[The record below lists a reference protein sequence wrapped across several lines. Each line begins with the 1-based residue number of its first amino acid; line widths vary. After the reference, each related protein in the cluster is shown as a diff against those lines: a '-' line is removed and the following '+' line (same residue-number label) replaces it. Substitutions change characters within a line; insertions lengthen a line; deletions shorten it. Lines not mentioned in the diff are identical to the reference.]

1 MSLTREQLLALTRE
15 ERQNLARY
23 RSATVGT
30 FNAEN
35 RTVEISFASQ
45 TPCLDFWG
53 DAEVLRCTEEAMN
66 TERFDQGVM
75 PILFNHKRDEVIG
88 KPLKIWCDN
97 GVARALIQFAETEK
111 AKEVMGMVRDGFLK
125 GVSVGYRVSEWKFT
139 PSGSISKENVPGPCY
154 TANRWEVFEA
164 SIVSVPADATV
175 GVRSLPF
182 PDDGELNIVNTTRKE
197 GQVMNTKNN
206 QTRSTQEPAPAP
218 VPTPAPNEEGFR
230 AAQTAERERCSA
242 ILNLCTQFS
251 IEDAQR
257 EAWISSGSDIETV
270 NRELL
275 GILAKRNAPAPAPA
289 PVQVG
294 PTASE
299 QLRAAYRDSILM
311 RQGFR
316 VEKPADGTRDMVGM
330 PVKDMA
336 REMLSREGEKNI
348 FRMSDDELF
357 KRAMTTG
364 NFTELLNDTVK
375 ASMLTG
381 YNEAQTTF
389 EAFTT
394 VGTLND
400 FKVDKRYI
408 LDGADEPELI
418 PENGEF
424 KHAEIGDKTVQI
436 SLTTD
441 GIAFAYTR
449 QLFINDDMG
458 VLTAM
463 PAKYAAA
470 FRRKIN
476 RLSYEAL
483 AGISYSAKNGNLIT
497 TGAAPST
504 DSLTA
509 ARQLLRKQ
517 KDMSGKYNLNLTPAY
532 LIVPTKHETIA
543 AQLIRSEADPSG
555 ANSNVYNVFRNSLNL
570 VVDAAL
576 DSIDEDAWYMMA
588 AKGQTAGIEVAYLR
602 GNKNPILEGKTAWD
616 TLGYAFRMYLDF
628 GIKALD
634 YRGFV
639 KNAGK

>member
-1 MSLTREQLLALTRE
+1 MPLNREQLLALTRE

-23 RSATVGT
+23 RSSTVGT

-45 TPCLDFWG
+45 TPCPDYWG
-53 DAEVLRCTEEAMN
+53 DAEVLRCTDEAMN

-75 PILFNHKRDEVIG
+75 PILYNHDRDEVIG
-88 KPLKIWCDN
+88 KPLKIWCEN

-111 AKEVMGMVRDGFLK
+111 AKEIMGMVRDGYLK
-125 GVSVGYRVSEWKFT
+125 GVSVGYRVSEWEWT
-139 PSGSISKENVPGPCY
+139 PTGEISKENVPGPCY
-154 TANRWEVFEA
+154 TAVRWEAFEV
-164 SIVSVPADATV
+164 SIVTVPADATV

-182 PDDGELNIVNTTRKE
+182 PDDGELNIVENTRKE
-197 GQVMNTKNN
+197 GNQMANVIDN
-206 QTRSTQEPAPAP
+206 QTRGAQEPAP
-218 VPTPAPNEEGFR
+218 TPAPAPNDDGIR

-242 ILNLCTQFS
+242 IMSLCAQFS
-251 IEDAQR
+251 VDDAQR
-257 EAWISSGSDIETV
+257 DAWISGGSSIETV

-275 GILAKRNAPAPAPA
+275 GILSQRNTPAPAPA

-299 QLRAAYRDSILM
+299 QMRAAYRDSILM
-311 RQGFR
+311 GRGFR
-316 VEKPADGTRDMVGM
+316 VENPAEGARDMVGM
-330 PVKDMA
+330 SAREIA
-336 REMLSREGEKNI
+336 REMLHRDGAKNV
-348 FRMSDDELF
+348 FRMSDSEVF
-357 KRAMTTG
+357 ERAMTTG
-364 NFTELLNDTVK
+364 NFTELLNDTVR

-394 VGTLND
+394 VGSLND
-400 FKVDKRYI
+400 FKIDKRYI
-408 LDGADEPELI
+408 LNGADEPELI

-424 KHAEIGDKTVQI
+424 KHAEIGSNMVTV

-458 VLTAM
+458 VLTTL
-463 PAKYAAA
+463 PSKFAAG
-470 FRRKIN
+470 FKRKIN

-483 AGISYSAKNGNLIT
+483 TGIAYNAKNGNLVT
-497 TGAAPST
+497 VGAAPST
-504 DSLTA
+504 QSLSA

-517 KDMSGKYNLNLTPAY
+517 KDMSGKYKLNLTPAL

-543 AQLIRSEADPSG
+543 NQLIRSDADPNGAHSG
-555 ANSNVYNVFRNSLNL
+555 IYNAFRNSMSV
-570 VVDAAL
+570 VVDSAL
-576 DSIDEDAWYMMA
+576 DDIDEDAWYIGA
-588 AKGQTAGIEVAYLR
+588 TKGQVAGIEINYLR
-602 GNKNPILEGKTAWD
+602 GNQTPVLESKTAWD
-616 TLGYAFRMYLDF
+616 TLGMNFRMYLDF

>member
-1 MSLTREQLLALTRE
+1 MPLTREQLLALTRE

-23 RSATVGT
+23 RSSTVGT
-30 FNAEN
+30 FDAEN

-45 TPCLDFWG
+45 TPCPDYWG
-53 DAEVLRCTEEAMN
+53 DAEVLRCTPEAMD
-66 TERFDQGVM
+66 TSRFDNGVM
-75 PILFNHKRDEVIG
+75 PILFNHDRDEIIG
-88 KPLKIWCDN
+88 KPLKVWCEG

-111 AKEVMGMVRDGFLK
+111 AKEIMEMVRGGFLK
-125 GVSVGYRVSEWKFT
+125 GVSVGYRVNEWEYT
-139 PSGSISKENVPGPCY
+139 PTGETSKENVPGPCY
-154 TANRWEVFEA
+154 TAVRWEAFEA

-197 GQVMNTKNN
+197 GNQMANVIDN

-218 VPTPAPNEEGFR
+218 APAQNDEGIR

-242 ILNLCTQFS
+242 IMSLCAQFS
-251 IEDAQR
+251 VEDAQR
-257 EAWISSGSDIETV
+257 DAWISAGAGIETV

-275 GILAKRNAPAPAPA
+275 GILAQRNAPAAAPA

-294 PTASE
+294 PTADE
-299 QLRAAYRDSILM
+299 QMRAAYRDAILM
-311 RQGFR
+311 GRGLR
-316 VEKPADGTRDMVGM
+316 VENPAEGARDMIGM
-330 PVKDMA
+330 PAREIA
-336 REMLSREGEKNI
+336 REMLHRDGAKNV
-348 FRMSDDELF
+348 FRMSESELF
-357 KRAMTTG
+357 ERAMTTG
-364 NFTELLNDTVK
+364 NFTELLNDTVR

-394 VGTLND
+394 VGSLND
-400 FKVDKRYI
+400 FKIDKRYV
-408 LDGADEPELI
+408 LNGADEPELI

-424 KHAEIGDKTVQI
+424 KHAEIGSNMVTV

-458 VLTAM
+458 VLTTL
-463 PAKYAAA
+463 PSKFAAG
-470 FRRKIN
+470 FKRKIN

-483 AGISYSAKNGNLIT
+483 AGITYNTKNGNLVT

-504 DSLTA
+504 ESLSA

-517 KDMSGKYNLNLTPAY
+517 KDMSGKYKLNLTPAL

-543 AQLIRSEADPSG
+543 NQLIRSDADPNGQHSG
-555 ANSNVYNVFRNSLNL
+555 VYNAFRNSMSV
-570 VVDAAL
+570 VVDSAL
-576 DSIDEDAWYMMA
+576 DDIDEDAWYIGA
-588 AKGQTAGIEVAYLR
+588 TKGQVAGIEINYLR
-602 GNKNPILEGKTAWD
+602 GNQTPVLESKTAWD
-616 TLGYAFRMYLDF
+616 TLGVNFRMYLDF

>member
-1 MSLTREQLLALTRE
+1 MPLTREQLLALTRE

-23 RSATVGT
+23 RSSTVGT
-30 FNAEN
+30 FDAEN

-45 TPCLDFWG
+45 TPCPDYWG
-53 DAEVLRCTEEAMN
+53 DAEVLRCTPEAMD
-66 TERFDQGVM
+66 TSRFDQGVM
-75 PILFNHKRDEVIG
+75 PILFNHDRDEIIG
-88 KPLKIWCDN
+88 KPLKIWCEG

-111 AKEVMGMVRDGFLK
+111 AKEIMEMVRGGFLK
-125 GVSVGYRVSEWKFT
+125 GVSVGYRVNEWEYT
-139 PSGSISKENVPGPCY
+139 PTGETSKENVPGPCY
-154 TANRWEVFEA
+154 TAVRWEAFEA

-182 PDDGELNIVNTTRKE
+182 PDDGELNIVKTTRKE
-197 GQVMNTKNN
+197 GNQMANVIDN

-218 VPTPAPNEEGFR
+218 APAQNDEGIR

-242 ILNLCTQFS
+242 IMSLCAQFS
-251 IEDAQR
+251 VEDAQR
-257 EAWISSGSDIETV
+257 DAWISAGTGIETV

-275 GILAKRNAPAPAPA
+275 GILAQRNTPAAAPA

-294 PTASE
+294 PTADE
-299 QLRAAYRDSILM
+299 QMRAAYRDSILM
-311 RQGFR
+311 GRGFR
-316 VEKPADGTRDMVGM
+316 VEKPAEGAKDMVGM
-330 PVKDMA
+330 SVREIA
-336 REMLSREGEKNI
+336 REMLHRDGAKNV
-348 FRMSDDELF
+348 FRMSDSEVF
-357 KRAMTTG
+357 ERAMTTG
-364 NFTELLNDTVK
+364 NFTELLNDTVR

-400 FKVDKRYI
+400 FKIDKRYI
-408 LDGADEPELI
+408 LNGADEPELI

-424 KHAEIGDKTVQI
+424 KHAEIGSNMVTV

-458 VLTAM
+458 VMTTL
-463 PAKYAAA
+463 PSKFAAG
-470 FRRKIN
+470 FKRKIN

-483 AGISYSAKNGNLIT
+483 AGIAYNTKNGNLVT
-497 TGAAPST
+497 AGAAPST
-504 DSLTA
+504 ESLSA

-517 KDMSGKYNLNLTPAY
+517 KDMSGKYKLNLTPAL
-532 LIVPTKHETIA
+532 LIVPTKHETVA
-543 AQLIRSEADPSG
+543 NQLIRSDADPNGAHSG
-555 ANSNVYNVFRNSLNL
+555 IYNAFRNSMSV
-570 VVDAAL
+570 VVDSAL
-576 DSIDEDAWYMMA
+576 DDIDEDAWYIGA
-588 AKGQTAGIEVAYLR
+588 TKGQVAGIEINYLR
-602 GNKNPILEGKTAWD
+602 GNQTPVLESKTAFD
-616 TLGYAFRMYLDF
+616 TLGVNFRMYLDF

>member
-1 MSLTREQLLALTRE
+1 MPLTREQLLALTRE

-23 RSATVGT
+23 RSSTVGT
-30 FNAEN
+30 FDAEN

-45 TPCLDFWG
+45 TPCPDYWG
-53 DAEVLRCTEEAMN
+53 DAEVLRCTPEAMD
-66 TERFDQGVM
+66 TSRFDHGVM
-75 PILFNHKRDEVIG
+75 PILFNHDRDEIIG
-88 KPLKIWCDN
+88 KPLKVWCEG

-111 AKEVMGMVRDGFLK
+111 AKEIMEMVRGGFLK
-125 GVSVGYRVSEWKFT
+125 GVSVGYRVNEWEYT
-139 PSGSISKENVPGPCY
+139 PTGETSKENVPGPCY
-154 TANRWEVFEA
+154 TAVRWEAFEA

-197 GQVMNTKNN
+197 GNQMANVIDN
-206 QTRSTQEPAPAP
+206 QTRSTQEPAP
-218 VPTPAPNEEGFR
+218 TPAPAQNDEGIR

-242 ILNLCTQFS
+242 IMSLCAQFS
-251 IEDAQR
+251 VEDAQR
-257 EAWISSGSDIETV
+257 DAWISTGAGIETV

-275 GILAKRNAPAPAPA
+275 GILAQRNAPAAAPA

-294 PTASE
+294 PTADE
-299 QLRAAYRDSILM
+299 QMRAAYRDAILM
-311 RQGFR
+311 GRGFH
-316 VEKPADGTRDMVGM
+316 VENPAEGARDMIGM
-330 PVKDMA
+330 PAREIA
-336 REMLSREGEKNI
+336 REMLHRDGAKNV
-348 FRMSDDELF
+348 FRMSESELF
-357 KRAMTTG
+357 ERAMTTG
-364 NFTELLNDTVK
+364 NFTELLNDTVR

-394 VGTLND
+394 VGSLND
-400 FKVDKRYI
+400 FKIDKRYV
-408 LDGADEPELI
+408 LNGADEPKLV

-424 KHAEIGDKTVQI
+424 KHAEIGSDMVTV

-458 VLTAM
+458 ILTLM
-463 PAKYAAA
+463 PRKYAAG
-470 FRRKIN
+470 FKRKIN

-483 AGISYSAKNGNLIT
+483 TGITYNTKNGNLAT
-497 TGAAPST
+497 AGAAPST
-504 DSLTA
+504 ESLSA

-517 KDMSGKYNLNLTPAY
+517 KDMSGKYKLNLTPAL

-543 AQLIRSEADPSG
+543 NQLIRSDADPNGQHSG
-555 ANSNVYNVFRNSLNL
+555 IYNAFRNSMSV
-570 VVDAAL
+570 VVDSAL
-576 DSIDEDAWYMMA
+576 DDIDEDAWYISA
-588 AKGQTAGIEVAYLR
+588 DKGQVAGIEINYLR
-602 GNKNPILEGKTAWD
+602 GNQTPVLESKAAWD
-616 TLGYAFRMYLDF
+616 TLGMNFRMYLDF

>member
-1 MSLTREQLLALTRE
+1 MPLTREQLLALTRE

-45 TPCLDFWG
+45 TPCPDYWG
-53 DAEVLRCTEEAMN
+53 DAEVLRCTEESMN
-66 TERFDQGVM
+66 TERFNQGVM
-75 PILFNHKRDEVIG
+75 PILYNHKRDDVIG
-88 KPLKIWCDN
+88 KPLKVWCEN
-97 GVARALIQFAETEK
+97 GVAKATIQFAETEK
-111 AKEVMGMVRDGFLK
+111 AKEIMGMVRDGYLK
-125 GVSVGYRVSEWKFT
+125 GVSVGYRVSEWEFT

-154 TANRWEVFEA
+154 TANRWEVFEV
-164 SIVSVPADATV
+164 SIVSVPAAATV

-182 PDDGELNIVNTTRKE
+182 PDDGELNIVDKTRKE
-197 GQVMNTKNN
+197 GNQMANVTNT
-206 QTRSTQEPAPAP
+206 QTRSQEPAP
-218 VPTPAPNEEGFR
+218 TPAPAPNDEGIR
-230 AAQTAERERCSA
+230 AAQTAERERCSQ
-242 ILNLCTQFS
+242 ILGLCSQFN

-257 EAWISSGSDIETV
+257 DAWINGNASVETV

-275 GILAKRNAPAPAPA
+275 GILATRNAPAAA

-299 QLRAAYRDSILM
+299 QMREAYRDSILM
-311 RQGFR
+311 RQGFH
-316 VEKPADGTRDMVGM
+316 VEKPAEGARDMVGM
-330 PVKDMA
+330 SVREIA
-336 REMLSREGEKNI
+336 REMLHRDGAKNV
-348 FRMSDDELF
+348 FRMSDSEVF
-357 KRAMTTG
+357 ERAMTTG
-364 NFTELLNDTVK
+364 NFTELLNDTVR

-400 FKVDKRYI
+400 FKIDKRYV
-408 LDGADEPELI
+408 LNGADEPELI

-424 KHAEIGDKTVQI
+424 KHAEIGSNMVTV

-463 PAKYAAA
+463 PSKFAAG
-470 FRRKIN
+470 FKRKIN
-476 RLSYEAL
+476 RLSYAAL
-483 AGISYSAKNGNLIT
+483 AGIAYNTKNGNLVT

-504 DSLTA
+504 ESLSA

-517 KDMSGKYNLNLTPAY
+517 KDMSGKYKLNLTPAL

-543 AQLIRSEADPSG
+543 NQLIRSDADPNGAHSG
-555 ANSNVYNVFRNSLNL
+555 IYNAFRNSMTV
-570 VVDAAL
+570 VVDSAL
-576 DSIDEDAWYMMA
+576 DDIDEDAWYIGA
-588 AKGQTAGIEVAYLR
+588 TKGQVAGIEINYLR
-602 GNKNPILEGKTAWD
+602 GNQTPVLESKAAWD
-616 TLGYAFRMYLDF
+616 TLGMNFRMYLDF

>member
-1 MSLTREQLLALTRE
+1 MPLTREQLLALTRE

-23 RSATVGT
+23 RSSTVGT
-30 FNAEN
+30 FDAEN

-45 TPCLDFWG
+45 TPCPDYWG
-53 DAEVLRCTEEAMN
+53 DAEVLRCTPEAMD
-66 TERFDQGVM
+66 TSRFDQGVM
-75 PILFNHKRDEVIG
+75 PILFNHDRDEIIG
-88 KPLKIWCDN
+88 KPLKVWCEG

-111 AKEVMGMVRDGFLK
+111 AKEIMEMVRGGFLK
-125 GVSVGYRVSEWKFT
+125 GVSVGYRVNEWEYT
-139 PSGSISKENVPGPCY
+139 PTGETSKENVPGPCY
-154 TANRWEVFEA
+154 TAVRWEAFEA

-182 PDDGELNIVNTTRKE
+182 PDDGELNIVKTTRKE
-197 GQVMNTKNN
+197 GNQMANVIDN
-206 QTRSTQEPAPAP
+206 QTRSTQEPTPAPAP
-218 VPTPAPNEEGFR
+218 VQNDEGIR

-242 ILNLCTQFS
+242 IMSLCAQFS
-251 IEDAQR
+251 VEDAQR
-257 EAWISSGSDIETV
+257 DAWISGGSGIETV

-275 GILAKRNAPAPAPA
+275 GILAQRNAPAPAPA

-299 QLRAAYRDSILM
+299 QMRAAYRDSILLG
-311 RQGFR
+311 QGFH
-316 VEKPADGTRDMVGM
+316 VENPAEGARDMVGM
-330 PVKDMA
+330 PAREIA
-336 REMLSREGEKNI
+336 REMLHRDGAKNV
-348 FRMSDDELF
+348 FRMSESELF
-357 KRAMTTG
+357 ERAMTTG
-364 NFTELLNDTVK
+364 NFTELLNDTVR

-394 VGTLND
+394 VGSLND
-400 FKVDKRYI
+400 FKIDKRYI
-408 LDGADEPELI
+408 LNGAGEPELI

-424 KHAEIGDKTVQI
+424 KHAEIGSNMVTV

-458 VLTAM
+458 ILTLM
-463 PAKYAAA
+463 PRKYAAG
-470 FRRKIN
+470 FKRKIN

-483 AGISYSAKNGNLIT
+483 AGIAYNTKNGNLVT

-504 DSLTA
+504 ESLSA

-517 KDMSGKYNLNLTPAY
+517 KDMSGKYKLNLTPAL

-543 AQLIRSEADPSG
+543 NQLIRSDADPNGPHSG
-555 ANSNVYNVFRNSLNL
+555 IYNAFRNSMSV
-570 VVDAAL
+570 VVDSAL
-576 DSIDEDAWYMMA
+576 DDIDEDAWYIGA
-588 AKGQTAGIEVAYLR
+588 TKGQVAGIEINYLR
-602 GNKNPILEGKTAWD
+602 GNQTPVLESKTAWD
-616 TLGYAFRMYLDF
+616 TLGMNFRMYLDF

-634 YRGFV
+634 HRGFV

>member
-1 MSLTREQLLALTRE
+1 MPLTREQLLALTRE

-45 TPCLDFWG
+45 TPCPDFWG

-125 GVSVGYRVSEWKFT
+125 GVSVGYRVSEWEFT

-197 GQVMNTKNN
+197 GNEMPKNVIDN
-206 QTRSTQEPAPAP
+206 QTRGAQEPAPAP
-218 VPTPAPNEEGFR
+218 APAPTEDGLR
-230 AAQTAERERCSA
+230 AARTAERERCSA
-242 ILNLCTQFS
+242 ILSLCNQFS
-251 IEDAQR
+251 IEDTQR
-257 EAWISSGSDIETV
+257 EAWINGGSDIETV

-299 QLRAAYRDSILM
+299 QMRAAFRDSILM
-311 RQGFR
+311 RQGFH
-316 VEKPADGTRDMVGM
+316 VEKPADGARDIIGM

-364 NFTELLNDTVK
+364 NFTDLLNDTAK
-375 ASMLTG
+375 ASMLAG

-389 EAFTT
+389 EAFTN

-408 LDGADEPELI
+408 LDGADEPDLI

-424 KHAEIGDKTVQI
+424 KHAELGSSPVNI

-458 VLTAM
+458 ILTAM

-476 RLSYEAL
+476 RLCYEAL
-483 AGISYSAKNGNLIT
+483 AGISYNTKNGNLVAA
-497 TGAAPST
+497 GAAPST
-504 DSLTA
+504 ASLTA

>member
-1 MSLTREQLLALTRE
+1 MPLTREQLLALTRE

-23 RSATVGT
+23 RSSTVGT
-30 FNAEN
+30 FDPEN

-45 TPCLDFWG
+45 TPCPDYWG
-53 DAEVLRCTEEAMN
+53 DAEVLRCTPEAMD
-66 TERFDQGVM
+66 TSRFDNGVM
-75 PILFNHKRDEVIG
+75 PILFNHDRDEIIG
-88 KPLKIWCDN
+88 KPLKVWCEG

-111 AKEVMGMVRDGFLK
+111 AKEIMEMVRGGFLK
-125 GVSVGYRVSEWKFT
+125 GVSVGYRVNEWEYT
-139 PSGSISKENVPGPCY
+139 PTGETSKENVPGPCY
-154 TANRWEVFEA
+154 TAVRWEAFEA

-197 GQVMNTKNN
+197 GNQMANVIDN
-206 QTRSTQEPAPAP
+206 QTRSTQEPAP
-218 VPTPAPNEEGFR
+218 TPAPTQNDEGIR

-242 ILNLCTQFS
+242 IMSLCAQFS
-251 IEDAQR
+251 VEDAQR
-257 EAWISSGSDIETV
+257 DAWISAGTGIETV

-275 GILAKRNAPAPAPA
+275 GILAQRNTPAAAPA

-294 PTASE
+294 PTTDE
-299 QLRAAYRDSILM
+299 QMRAAYRDAILM
-311 RQGFR
+311 GRGLH
-316 VEKPADGTRDMVGM
+316 VENPAEGARDMIGM
-330 PVKDMA
+330 PAREIA
-336 REMLSREGEKNI
+336 REMLHRDGAKNV
-348 FRMSDDELF
+348 FRMSESELF
-357 KRAMTTG
+357 ERAMTTG
-364 NFTELLNDTVK
+364 NFTELLNDTVR

-394 VGTLND
+394 VGSLND
-400 FKVDKRYI
+400 FKIDKRYV
-408 LDGADEPELI
+408 LNGADEPELI

-424 KHAEIGDKTVQI
+424 KHAEIGSNMVTV

-458 VLTAM
+458 VLTTL
-463 PAKYAAA
+463 PSKFAAG
-470 FRRKIN
+470 FKRKIN

-483 AGISYSAKNGNLIT
+483 AGITYNTKNGNLVT

-504 DSLTA
+504 ESLSA

-517 KDMSGKYNLNLTPAY
+517 KDMSGKYKLNLTPAL

-543 AQLIRSEADPSG
+543 NQLIRSDADPNGQHSG
-555 ANSNVYNVFRNSLNL
+555 VYNAFRNSMSV
-570 VVDAAL
+570 VVDSAL
-576 DSIDEDAWYMMA
+576 DDIDEDAWYIGA
-588 AKGQTAGIEVAYLR
+588 TKGQVAGIEINYLR
-602 GNKNPILEGKTAWD
+602 GNQTPVLESKTAWD
-616 TLGYAFRMYLDF
+616 TLGVNFRMYLDF